1 MQCHLSLSALPL
13 SLLPPTPQWYEL
25 ISEGA
30 LFFLCTLIFLRYLW
44 IIDEIAKKWKWMSIE
59 IKFQILWKGHTKF
72 GKISYFILTLLL
84 SKGKSVEETLMYNSQ
99 HTAKFEFFYPQCP
112 LLRIR
117 LLFLFSQNT
126 GSANPHWLKNWVG
139 KFLKM

>member
-44 IIDEIAKKWKWMSIE
+44 IIDEIAKKWKWMSIDID

-72 GKISYFILTLLL
+72 GKISYFILTLL
-84 SKGKSVEETLMYNSQ
+84 SKGKSVEETLIYNSQ
-99 HTAKFEFFYPQCP
+99 HTAKFEFFRPQ
-112 LLRIR
+112 LRIR
-117 LLFLFSQNT
+117 LLFWFLQWRKLSSSLQNT
-126 GSANPHWLKNWVG
+126 GSADSR
-139 KFLKM
+139 